1 MKRSLAQVVFGIAAL
16 TTCAVARAGKPHQWE
31 TATVI
36 SQKLTSDSSTVVVD
50 TGAYSYVWQES
61 TRSPG
66 WHRFIV
72 LVHDQTVHDQVKF
85 YRDGGWFV
93 VLDDQGEKHKFSL
106 VRAAKFQ

>member
-50 TGAYSYVWQES
+50 TGAYS
-61 TRSPG
+61 
-66 WHRFIV
+66 
-72 LVHDQTVHDQVKF
+72 
-85 YRDGGWFV
+85 
-93 VLDDQGEKHKFSL
+93 
-106 VRAAKFQ
+106 